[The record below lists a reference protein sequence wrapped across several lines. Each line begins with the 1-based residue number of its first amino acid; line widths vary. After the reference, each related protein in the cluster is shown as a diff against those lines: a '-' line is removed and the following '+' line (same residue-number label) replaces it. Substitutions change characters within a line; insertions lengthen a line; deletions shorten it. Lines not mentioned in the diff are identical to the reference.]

1 MEAVKTLDTPLRPR
15 GFRQAALW
23 AGAHPLPC
31 AAAFFVLAFALRL
44 LLGHWLGPILLNVY
58 PDEFRYLHLAKSIAE
73 GGPLLIRGLPASYQ
87 KILYPLLISPVFA
100 IVRNSVAQVKIVE
113 VINCLVMAST
123 VFPTALL
130 VKKLTPKP
138 AVLLLTLAFVCALP
152 DYIYTATFMCE
163 PLYWPLCVWVFY
175 LFHCAMAEEKPRR
188 RLLWFAL
195 FGFFTWLAYLTKE
208 VGAAFLIAGAAMLVI
223 ESIRE
228 KRWKQNTLA
237 LAASLL
243 AFFAPFM
250 IIRQALFSGIGN
262 SYDGSQS
269 GWDQIGL
276 SGLKVPGAFGYM
288 IYSAVALFVAAIL
301 SFYILPVLLPLF
313 GLRKLDESQQRM
325 YWFTMGSLV
334 VTVGAMSYTVSIRE
348 AWGDLLPR
356 MHMRLLAPIVIPF
369 VVLCIDFLLSKD
381 HIEQLKK
388 RKRGQQ
394 KKQYAEQQKKKK
406 RARLLAL
413 LLTGIFVSLMMIVLW
428 KVPAFDEVVD
438 HATLSVSF
446 LTKSLVTLGMDSAPA
461 NVPRLAF
468 LWFMAALAV
477 AGAICLLAG
486 KKKTVLI
493 MLLCAVFSVS
503 ALDNVINYTHKRAE
517 KLPMISEIKQEP
529 GEYASILMKILFAG
543 ERVPAPDPLAHAAIA
558 VDNYLRQTDG
568 APACE
573 IAICL
578 NLEERTHFDTYASQ
592 KLRAFALYPSNVR
605 NNIELGALELVFASV
620 KEMKTRRAD
629 YIIVSEHFNPFR
641 NVEVVFTQSP
651 YLVLRN
657 FNRDKVCFM
666 GAGWKQAEQGGAQ

>member
-208 VGAAFLIAGAAMLVI
+208 VGAAFLIAGAAILVI

-228 KRWKQNTLA
+228 KRWKQNALA

-250 IIRQALFSGIGN
+250 IIRQTLFAGMGN
-262 SYDGSQS
+262 SYGGSQS
-269 GWDQIGL
+269 GYDQIGL
-276 SGLKVPGAFGYM
+276 SALNAPGAFGYM

-313 GLRKLDESQQRM
+313 GLRKLDEGQQRM
-325 YWFTMGSLV
+325 YWFTMVFLA
-334 VTVGAMSYTVSIRE
+334 VTVGAIAYTVYIRE
-348 AWGDLLPR
+348 PWGDLLPR
-356 MHMRLLAPIVIPF
+356 LHLRMIAPMAVPF
-369 VVLCIDFLLSKD
+369 IVLCFDFLLSRD
-381 HIEQLKK
+381 RIERPKK
-388 RKRGQQ
+388 LTSGPR
-394 KKQYAEQQKKKK
+394 KKQYAEQQKKKR

-428 KVPAFDEVVD
+428 KVPVFDVPMD
-438 HATLSVSF
+438 HSTLSVSH
-446 LTKSLVTLGMDSAPA
+446 LTKTLVTLGLDSAAA
-461 NVPRLAF
+461 NAPRLVF
-468 LWFMAALAV
+468 LWFMAALAA
-477 AGAICLLAG
+477 AGVICLLAG
-486 KKKTVLI
+486 KKKIIFV

-503 ALDNVINYTHKRAE
+503 ALDNVVNYTVKRTE
-517 KLPMISEIKQEP
+517 KLPVIGEIIQQP
-529 GEYASILMKILFAG
+529 GDYVSTLIKILFIR

-558 VDNYLRQTDG
+558 VSDYLRQIDG
-568 APACE
+568 APTCE
-573 IAICL
+573 IIICL
-578 NLEERTHFDTYASQ
+578 DLEERMHFDTYASQ
-592 KLRAFALYPSNVR
+592 KLHTFALQMSKVH
-605 NNIELGALELVFASV
+605 ELGTMELVFSTV
-620 KEMKTRRAD
+620 KDMRTRRAD
-629 YIIVSEHFNPFR
+629 YIIVSEQYNPFR

-651 YLVLRN
+651 YIVLRN
-657 FNRDKVCFM
+657 FNRDKVCFVDPS
-666 GAGWKQAEQGGAQ
+666 WQ